1 MFPNRLSVPT
11 IAPRIS
17 LGTVLRKRASML
29 DDYIAEAMITSDDMA
44 NARTVLG
51 SLMIQKLDSAAARMQ
66 KAAGNVM

>member
-1 MFPNRLSVPT
+1 
-11 IAPRIS
+11 
-17 LGTVLRKRASML
+17 ML
-29 DDYIAEAMITSDDMA
+29 DDYIADAMITSDDMA